1 MANTKSAK
9 KATRVI
15 ARRTA
20 VNKARRTRMRST
32 WRSVEEA
39 IVAGDAKKAQEALR
53 AAESETMKAASNGV
67 VHKNLASRKVSR
79 LSKRISA
86 LSGAQTR

>member
-20 VNKARRTRMRST
+20 VNKSRRTGMRTT
-32 WRSVEEA
+32 WRAVEDAIASGDEA
-39 IVAGDAKKAQEALR
+39 KAKEALR
-53 AAESETMKAASNGV
+53 AAESKTMKAAGKGV

-79 LSKRISA
+79 LSKRVAA
-86 LSGAQTR
+86 LSAKK